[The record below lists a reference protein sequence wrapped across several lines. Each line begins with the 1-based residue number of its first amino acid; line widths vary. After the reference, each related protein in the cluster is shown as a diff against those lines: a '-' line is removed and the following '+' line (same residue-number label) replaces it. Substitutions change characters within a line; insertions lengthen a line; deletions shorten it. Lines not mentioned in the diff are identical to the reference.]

1 MEYWETGDG
10 FEESYRCDGE
20 RLVWNSGILVWISG
34 RLVWDSGRLVW
45 DSGRLV
51 WNCGMLVVAISF

>member
-45 DSGRLV
+45 
-51 WNCGMLVVAISF
+51 NCGMLVVAISF